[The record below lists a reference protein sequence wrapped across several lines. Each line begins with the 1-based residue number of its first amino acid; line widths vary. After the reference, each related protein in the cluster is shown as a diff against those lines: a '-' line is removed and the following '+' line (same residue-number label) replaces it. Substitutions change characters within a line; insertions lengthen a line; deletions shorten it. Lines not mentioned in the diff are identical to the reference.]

1 MERTLRWWSSTL
13 RRDTRA
19 ERGSPP
25 IEPIAIELV
34 PSAPTFASS
43 GGPIEIAVGRTRLHV
58 EVGTDVAYIAPLV
71 RELGEE
77 RWRSVVAPALGARVH
92 HATQDADGV
101 LGWPAVLAK
110 RGFVWVF
117 SIR

>member
-1 MERTLRWWSSTL
+1 MSGDRRERRSRSWWAQTVARWKRSGLSASEFAAREGVVERTLQWWSSTL

-19 ERGSPP
+19 ERGSPR

-43 GGPIEIAVGRTRLHV
+43 GGPIEIAVGRARLSV
-58 EVGTDVAYIAPLV
+58 EVGTDVAYVAALV

-77 RWRSVVAPALGARVH
+77 R
-92 HATQDADGV
+92 
-101 LGWPAVLAK
+101 
-110 RGFVWVF
+110 
-117 SIR
+117 